1 MPVCS
6 QVEPVLQ
13 PRQDGGGEV
22 ACHLY
27 GQPVS
32 V

>member
-6 QVEPVLQ
+6 QVEPTL
-13 PRQDGGGEV
+13 RRRDGGGEV

-27 GQPVS
+27 E
-32 V
+32 